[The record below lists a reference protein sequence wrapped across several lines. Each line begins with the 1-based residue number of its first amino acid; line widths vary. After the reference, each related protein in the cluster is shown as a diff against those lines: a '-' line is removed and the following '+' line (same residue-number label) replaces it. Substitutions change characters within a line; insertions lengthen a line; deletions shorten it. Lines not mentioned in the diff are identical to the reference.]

1 MRSRTIARPGGVV
14 SFDRGSFAEV
24 CAELMRRVN
33 RDHRPDVII
42 GIRTGG
48 LVVAEA
54 MATADGVD
62 VPVLAMT
69 CRRPSSRHK
78 PTSSTMRRLV
88 AKLPRP
94 ILDQL
99 RLAEH
104 ALLMRK
110 STSAPRGEYQFAD
123 NELSNLDAW
132 IAAAG
137 KRSSLLI
144 VDDAVDSGA
153 TLSVVLDA
161 VSRRAPLGA
170 TIRSAA
176 ITVTTERPLATPD
189 YALYH
194 RQLCR
199 FPWSLDALVDNPCS
213 S

>member
-1 MRSRTIARPGGVV
+1 MRNTMIERSAAVV
-14 SFDRGSFAEV
+14 SFDRKRFAEV

-33 RDHRPDVII
+33 RDRRPDVLI

-54 MATADGVD
+54 MATAAGDD

-78 PTSSTMRRLV
+78 PKSSTMRRFV
-88 AKLPRP
+88 ANLPRP
-94 ILDQL
+94 LLDQL
-99 RLAEH
+99 RLVEH
-104 ALLMRK
+104 ALLTRRAMAVA
-110 STSAPRGEYQFAD
+110 SGEYQFAES
-123 NELSNLDAW
+123 ELNSLDAW
-132 IAAAG
+132 IATAG
-137 KRSSLLI
+137 EQPSLLI

-153 TLSVVLDA
+153 TMSVVLDA
-161 VSRRAPLGA
+161 IRRRTPPGA

-176 ITVTTERPLATPD
+176 ITVTTERPLAMPD

-199 FPWSLDALVDNPCS
+199 FPWSLDALIDNPCS

>member
-1 MRSRTIARPGGVV
+1 MMIARSAGVV
-14 SFDRGSFAEV
+14 SFDRKSFAEV

-33 RDHRPDVII
+33 REGPPDVLI

-54 MATADGVD
+54 MATAVAGA
-62 VPVLAMT
+62 VPILALT

-78 PTSSTMRRLV
+78 PKSSTIRRLV

-94 ILDQL
+94 LLDQL

-104 ALLMRK
+104 ALLTGR
-110 STSAPRGEYQFAD
+110 STAVPRGEYQFAES
-123 NELSNLDAW
+123 ELGSLDAW
-132 IAAAG
+132 IATAG
-137 KRSSLLI
+137 KQPSLLI

-161 VSRRAPLGA
+161 IRRRAPLGA

-176 ITVTTERPLATPD
+176 ITVTTERPLAMPD

-199 FPWSLDALVDNPCS
+199 FPWSLDALIENPCS

>member
-1 MRSRTIARPGGVV
+1 MRNRTIARSAGVV
-14 SFDRGSFAEV
+14 SFDGQRFAAV
-24 CAELMRRVN
+24 CAELLRRVDGD
-33 RDHRPDVII
+33 RRPDVLI

-54 MATADGVD
+54 MATAAGGD

-78 PTSSTMRRLV
+78 PRSSTMRRLV
-88 AKLPRP
+88 ATLPRP

-104 ALLMRK
+104 ALLTRK
-110 STSAPRGEYQFAD
+110 STAAPRAEYQFAES
-123 NELSNLDAW
+123 ELNCLDAW
-132 IAAAG
+132 IATAG
-137 KRSSLLI
+137 KQPSLLI

-161 VSRRAPLGA
+161 VRRRAPLA
-170 TIRSAA
+170 AAIRSAA
-176 ITVTTERPLATPD
+176 ITVTTERPLAIPD
-189 YALYH
+189 YALYY

-199 FPWSLDALVDNPCS
+199 FPWSLDALIDNRCS